1 MASADKL
8 VSIAALLL
16 LGTTAT
22 IAAVVVP
29 VSFACP
35 FGQVFEFDGCVPS
48 PQLYQWDSSSPTAV
62 KSPPSCIWDMPWGR
76 VSLPCNFMNCLMIF
90 YPDGYGISSQSVTC
104 SSLTVNVQRLVNNVP
119 VPIKDHD
126 VLVSANLTCKLSVGA
141 SFMEKGEAFINVTM
155 LGKTDSGGAATFLV
169 PSSLGNHSS
178 GSPHLSC
185 YTLDWFS
192 VTQSGGLI
200 ARDLNSGAVS
210 ADIPWPS
217 QQDSLV
223 IWLPPISTV
232 VLRQPRGCFIL

>member
-8 VSIAALLL
+8 VSIAVLLL
-16 LGTTAT
+16 LGSAAT
-22 IAAVVVP
+22 IAIVTVP
-29 VSFACP
+29 VSLACP

-48 PQLYQWDSSSPTAV
+48 PQLYLWNSSSPTAV
-62 KSPPSCIWDMPWGR
+62 NPPPNCVWDMPWGR
-76 VSLPCNFMNCLMIF
+76 VSLPCNSMNCQIIV

-104 SSLTVNVQRLVNNVP
+104 SSLTVNVQRLVNSIP
-119 VPIKDHD
+119 VPIKDHN

-141 SFMEKGEAFINVTM
+141 AFVNKGEAFINVTM
-155 LGKTDSGGAATFLV
+155 FGKTDSGGAATFLI

-178 GSPHLSC
+178 GSPHLNC

-210 ADIPWPS
+210 ANIPWPS

-223 IWLPPISTV
+223 IWLPPISTA
-232 VLRQPRGCFIL
+232 VLRQPHGYFVL